1 MTNDDRSLERAARSW
16 LDDGPEQAPDRA
28 VDAALA
34 RIQTTRQERDPLI
47 PWRLTSMNRTSQ
59 FAAAA
64 AAVVL
69 VVGGGLLLLGR
80 GNSGVGG
87 PAVTPSPSPVAPSP
101 SPIPSAA
108 AATGPIAFQSSVFP
122 VPLSLTLDHGWTLDG
137 DYADQ
142 VDLQHGVTDLGIMQI
157 SQVRVPG
164 ATAADRYIPLPV
176 DLVAWVGQRA
186 EFGPVTSREVTV
198 GGRKGTLI
206 DADFTWDG
214 TSGTDIIRYGT
225 GAWLY
230 DEGTSGQRGRFI
242 VLPGAGDTGV
252 LIFMEGY
259 ISTWDATAATLDQML
274 ATLVFR

>member
-1 MTNDDRSLERAARSW
+1 
-16 LDDGPEQAPDRA
+16 
-28 VDAALA
+28 
-34 RIQTTRQERDPLI
+34 
-47 PWRLTSMNRTSQ
+47 MNRTSQ
-59 FAAAA
+59 LAAA
-64 AAVVL
+64 AAVVVL
-69 VVGGGLLLLGR
+69 AVGGGLLLLR
-80 GNSGVGG
+80 PNPSGVGG
-87 PAVTPSPSPVAPSP
+87 PAVTPSPTFSTPSP
-101 SPIPSAA
+101 SPAA
-108 AATGPIAFQSSVFP
+108 SPAPTGPIAFQSSVFP

-137 DYADQ
+137 DYVDQ

-157 SQVRVPG
+157 SQVTVPG
-164 ATAADRYIPLPV
+164 ATAIDPYVPLPV

-186 EFGPVTSREVTV
+186 EFGPGTSRVVTV